1 MIWNVYRYDVNG
13 RKIEKFNIFDHYSF
27 AKDFAE
33 LKKERLNEEQFA
45 EKLNR
50 ILMYY
55 FWCKYEHEVIV
66 GEYSNL
72 QDRAEVRVDIYDQIQ
87 MNWSAFVDYCIG
99 RASPCQIGDK
109 VWFVRGDEDPI
120 EATVNMLTQKADRT
134 WKIRITYNHGSSIE
148 RTEADVGRTIFYGK
162 EAAEKVAQFH
172 KRISEAKR
180 TAADPYPEFF

>member
-1 MIWNVYRYDVNG
+1 MIWDVYNYNVNAG
-13 RKIEKFNIFDHYSF
+13 RIEKYNIFNHSGF
-27 AKDFAE
+27 HSEFLKLKARRLPKDAFEYE
-33 LKKERLNEEQFA
+33 LERL
-45 EKLNR
+45 
-50 ILMYY
+50 IMYY
-55 FWCKYEHEVIV
+55 FWSKVEYEIIIS
-66 GEYSNL
+66 GLFSGDARG
-72 QDRAEVRVDIYDQIQ
+72 QKIDIYNQIK
-87 MNWSAFVDYCIG
+87 MNWQAFVDYCIG